1 MFVWYVYFIIVKY
14 GPSIVLFQLKLVL
27 QSLVMHKYS

>member
-14 GPSIVLFQLKLVL
+14 GPSIVLFQLHVKLVL
-27 QSLVMHKYS
+27 QS